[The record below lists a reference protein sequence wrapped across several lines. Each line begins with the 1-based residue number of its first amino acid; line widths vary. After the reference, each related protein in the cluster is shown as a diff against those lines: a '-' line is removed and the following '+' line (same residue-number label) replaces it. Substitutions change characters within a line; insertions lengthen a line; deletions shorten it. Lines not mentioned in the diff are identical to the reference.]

1 MRFIHF
7 PLPHNPSNTNNT
19 NEIILSHIQGQ
30 QHQQQQQQQ
39 QDQPR
44 PPFSVATYNLWN
56 INGPWRLRLQTIAR
70 ILTVLKPDVIL
81 LQEIRMVNDAGT
93 WRNQLDI
100 LASMMPAPYSEA
112 GHRVYEK
119 VMDMKEEEGR
129 EEGLGILSAIP
140 IKVRSVGCW
149 EIVECGEINGIRIS
163 RARGR
168 ACVCVVC
175 VLYVLCEVENHIRY
189 ILTSSLTPV
198 SAIANATCS
207 TEQG

>member
-1 MRFIHF
+1 MLFRVFLV
-7 PLPHNPSNTNNT
+7 PTQTTPTKSS
-19 NEIILSHIQGQ
+19 LSHTQG
-30 QHQQQQQQQ
+30 QQQQQ

-56 INGPWRLRLQTIAR
+56 INGPWRLRLRTIAR

-81 LQEIRMVNDAGT
+81 LQEIRLVNDGGT

-140 IKVRSVGCW
+140 IKVRSVGC
-149 EIVECGEINGIRIS
+149 
-163 RARGR
+163 
-168 ACVCVVC
+168 
-175 VLYVLCEVENHIRY
+175 
-189 ILTSSLTPV
+189 
-198 SAIANATCS
+198 
-207 TEQG
+207 